1 VDLAPVRLGTITN
14 NRDGANVKITS
25 AFPFSFALVTVI
37 ACAPG
42 RPTVRYVNPE
52 TLPRP
57 NGYSHVVEVTSGRTL
72 FISGQLPVNHAGD
85 LVGAG
90 DLRAQTRQVFE
101 NLHTAVRASGATL
114 DHVVKITVFM
124 TDVSGLA
131 VFREVR
137 DSYFTRSAPA
147 SSVVKVAGL
156 LRPEFMIEIEAVAVV
171 EP

>member
-1 VDLAPVRLGTITN
+1 
-14 NRDGANVKITS
+14 VKTTS
-25 AFPFSFALVTVI
+25 AFRLSLALGTAI

-42 RPTVRYVNPE
+42 RPTVRYLNPE

-72 FISGQLPVNHAGD
+72 FISGQLPLNHAGD

-101 NLHTAVRASGATL
+101 NLDAALRASGATL
-114 DHVVKITVFM
+114 EHVVKITVFM
-124 TDVSGLA
+124 TDVSGLT

-137 DSYFTRSAPA
+137 DSYLSRSAPA
-147 SSVVKVAGL
+147 SSVVQVARL

-171 EP
+171 EH